1 MKNLEYI
8 CMAIVFVMAAISLV
22 MWYGKGVHFWIWQ
35 FNAMMWV
42 GVAFLQKRRLDKL
55 EDNG

>member
-1 MKNLEYI
+1 
-8 CMAIVFVMAAISLV
+8 MAIVFVMAAISLV

>member
-22 MWYGKGVHFWIWQ
+22 MWFGHGFATWIWQ
-35 FNAMMWV
+35 FNLMVWV
-42 GVAFLQKRRLDKL
+42 ALAFVYKKRLDASNK
-55 EDNG
+55 